1 MQIRWMIIRLGV
13 KDGGCMN
20 NVNNDVSVLRVQRI
34 REERSPHS
42 ELDGADRGLGDK
54 LTLS

>member
-1 MQIRWMIIRLGV
+1 MVWSGV

-20 NVNNDVSVLRVQRI
+20 NVNNDVGVLPGKRI

-42 ELDGADRGLGDK
+42 ELDGADRGLGV
-54 LTLS
+54 TRGH